1 MNISEFAESRHVG
14 TQTVSKYISRHPE
27 LFDGLVTREGKSVV
41 LSDAAL
47 EKLDAVYPLPKP
59 VEVIVD
65 HASRDKL
72 ILAQERII
80 QLQEQLTA
88 QAQLVA
94 DARYYKLMI
103 EQKDSAIES
112 RDQELAEQSAALKE
126 KDAALQESEK
136 NLQDKDSEIEQLR
149 EQLDKMSADLQA
161 EREQRETMENAG
173 LFKRIFRKWG

>member
-103 EQKDSAIES
+103 EQKDDALEHMD
-112 RDQELAEQSAALKE
+112 RELADKTAALEE
-126 KDAALQESEK
+126 KDAALQAHEK
-136 NLQDKDSEIEQLR
+136 DLQDKDSEIDRLR
-149 EQLDKMSADLQA
+149 EQLEKMSADLQA
-161 EREQRETMENAG
+161 ERDQRENMERAG
-173 LFKRIFRKWG
+173 FFKRVFKKWG